1 MKYIMESWIEWL
13 FASVCF
19 FLVYKDLRQD
29 VFKLKTDSLYVA
41 DIFIYILCLPLTIL
55 ILLNKFVVIRIK

>member
-55 ILLNKFVVIRIK
+55 ILLKKFVVIRIK